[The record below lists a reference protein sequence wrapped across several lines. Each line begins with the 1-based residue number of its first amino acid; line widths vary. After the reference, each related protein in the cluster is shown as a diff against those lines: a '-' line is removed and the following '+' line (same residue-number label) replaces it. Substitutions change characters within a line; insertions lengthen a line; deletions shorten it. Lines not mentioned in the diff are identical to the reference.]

1 MVRDGTTASEVFSF
15 AGKCAR
21 EGHAF
26 YRAVAKHLSDP
37 DVKALFLEL
46 ASDELEHVREIE
58 RMAEHPKKHL
68 AGDEGSLVA
77 RYVERIV
84 DAEVVRPASAAR
96 RMTGTISGLVEALD
110 LGIKAEERGVELY
123 TRALREAPSKTAA
136 EAFRLLLEMEKR
148 HLMLLSEL
156 RKRLTTEPPE
166 EG

>member
-1 MVRDGTTASEVFSF
+1 MVSGGTIASEVFSF

-58 RMAEHPKKHL
+58 RMAEHPEEHF
-68 AGDEGSLVA
+68 AGNEGSLMGQ
-77 RYVERIV
+77 YIQSLV
-84 DAEVVRPASAAR
+84 DVEVVRPASEAG
-96 RMTGTISGLVEALD
+96 RMTRTNGGLVEAVS
-110 LGIKAEERGVELY
+110 LGMSAEEHAVALY
-123 TRALREAPSKTAA
+123 TRAQDEARTGAAA
-136 EAFRLLLEMEKR
+136 EVFRRLVEMEKR
-148 HLMLLSEL
+148 HLTLLAEL

>member
-1 MVRDGTTASEVFSF
+1 MVRGGTTASQVFSF
-15 AGKCAR
+15 AGQCAR

-58 RMAEHPKKHL
+58 RMAEHPEEHL

-77 RYVERIV
+77 QYIQSLV
-84 DAEVVRPASAAR
+84 DAAVGRPASEAG
-96 RMTGTISGLVEALD
+96 RMTRTTGGLVEAVD
-110 LGIKAEERGVELY
+110 LGMRAEERAVALY
-123 TRALREAPSKTAA
+123 TRARDEARTGATA
-136 EAFRLLLEMEKR
+136 EVFRRLVEMEKR
-148 HLMLLSEL
+148 HLMLLAEL
-156 RKRLTTEPPE
+156 RRRLTTEPPE